1 MNNKGYRNSD
11 MKKKLIWVFLLTCV
25 VIPVQSQTVIDYDGN
40 VYNTITI
47 GEREWTKENLK
58 VTHYN
63 NGDVIPHITD
73 QTTWNELN
81 TGAMCYFDN
90 DSLLNAATYGALYNF
105 FAVTDER
112 NICPQGWHVPSDNE
126 WHQMVKAI
134 DANAQ
139 QQLGV
144 ESMTAGGDLKER
156 DTIHWQSPNT
166 GATNSS
172 NFTALP
178 GGRRSGQDYLNKKI
192 QAYFWTSTEAFM
204 GYPWY
209 RKLSFESETIERWG
223 FPYSEGL
230 SVRCIKDTLTI
241 GIQEKDLGSD
251 FYFYPNPAKNEITFE
266 SSEQNLL
273 NIRIIDLSGRTIRSE
288 QLEAGARLDV
298 SDLLSGVYFIQ
309 LSGRGK
315 TVARKLVKE

>member
-1 MNNKGYRNSD
+1 MNNKGYSIND
-11 MKKKLIWVFLLTCV
+11 MIKKLIWVFLLTCV
-25 VIPVQSQTVIDYDGN
+25 VIPVQSQTVIDFDGN

-144 ESMTAGGDLKER
+144 ESMTAGGDLKEP

-172 NFTALP
+172 GFTALP
-178 GGRRSGQDYLNKKI
+178 GGKRNSQGYMNRGVLGS
-192 QAYFWTSTEAFM
+192 FWSSSIAFM
-204 GYPWY
+204 GDPWY
-209 RKLSFESETIERWG
+209 RQLSFESEWIERWG
-223 FPYSEGL
+223 LPYSNGL

-241 GIQEKDLGSD
+241 GIEERALGTD
-251 FYFYPNPAKNEITFE
+251 FYFYPNPVVDEITIE
-266 SSEQNLL
+266 SAAQNPV
-273 NIRIIDLSGRTIRSE
+273 NIRIFDLSGRIVLGAQVES
-288 QLEAGARLDV
+288 GARLDV
-298 SDLLSGVYFIQ
+298 SELLSGVYFME
-309 LSGRGK
+309 LSGRNK
-315 TVARKLVKE
+315 TVTRKLVKE